1 MFKVLILVCSTAL
14 TPSECQVDSAI
25 SVINGPEAADARLC
39 GFNGQAYLAG
49 SALAARHENEYVKVK
64 CSRTTIGKTV
74 G

>member
-14 TPSECQVDSAI
+14 APSECQINNAI

-49 SALAARHENEYVKVK
+49 TALVARHEDEYVKVK